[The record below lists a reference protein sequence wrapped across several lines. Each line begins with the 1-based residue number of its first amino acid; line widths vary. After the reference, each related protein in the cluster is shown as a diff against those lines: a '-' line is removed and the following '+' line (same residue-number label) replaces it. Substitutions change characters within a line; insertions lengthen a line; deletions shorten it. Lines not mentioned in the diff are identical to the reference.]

1 MVEFSLPR
9 FSENFEW
16 NDPVVLVNLLSWSV
30 RIKERRAQTLSE
42 DQSRSLAV
50 MDQNLLDDFSLRL
63 SVVLAEPSHVLMCEI
78 ETI

>member
-1 MVEFSLPR
+1 M
-9 FSENFEW
+9 
-16 NDPVVLVNLLSWSV
+16 VLVNLLSWNV